1 MKKFS
6 YTEQDS
12 TMQLII
18 LPLFV
23 FILNWILL
31 KDTYWYDW
39 RVFAFATL
47 VAGTMGYGNWI
58 VNNITGNYINRHFPH
73 FHQSPQRILLL
84 LLSADLLISLVVSID
99 YGIYVWADSPALP
112 LHPGQLGWAYAFVLI
127 DTLIIIAIY
136 ESIMAFNHWQRTLI
150 ETEQLRKENLQSQLE
165 GLKSQINPHFLFNS
179 LNSLSSL
186 IEDDPDLAQ
195 QFIEEMSSVYRYLLR
210 SNETEL
216 ATLEQ
221 EIQFAQSYFHLLNTR
236 YGNGIRLDLSI
247 DSQLETYLLPPL
259 TLQILFENVVKHNII
274 LPQQPVTIRVSTTPD
289 GRLQVQNNLQRKSVR
304 VASNRIGLS
313 NITAKYELLGQGTV
327 LIQEEAQTFT
337 VTLPL
342 LANSA

>member
-12 TMQLII
+12 TMQLIV

-31 KDTYWYDW
+31 KDTYWHNW

-47 VAGTMGYGNWI
+47 VAGTIGYGNWI
-58 VNNITGNYINRHFPH
+58 ANNIAGNYINRNFPY
-73 FHQSPQRILLL
+73 FHQLPQRIVLLF
-84 LLSADLLISLVVSID
+84 LSAVLLISLAVTLD
-99 YGIYVWADSPALP
+99 YGIYVWANSSTLP
-112 LHPGQLGWAYAFVLI
+112 LKPGQLGWAFAFVLI
-127 DTLIIIAIY
+127 NTVVVIAIY
-136 ESIMAFNHWQRTLI
+136 ESIMAFNYWQRTLI

-186 IEDDPDLAQ
+186 IEDDPDRAQ

-216 ATLEQ
+216 ATLQQ

-236 YGNGIRLDLSI
+236 YGDGIRLDLAI
-247 DSQLETYLLPPL
+247 DPQLETYLLPPL

-274 LPQQPVTIRVSTTPD
+274 LPQQPLTIRVNTTPD
-289 GRLQVQNNLQRKSVR
+289 GQLRVQNNLQRKSVR
-304 VASNRIGLS
+304 VPSNRIGLS

-327 LIQEEAQTFT
+327 LIEEEAQTFI

-342 LANSA
+342 LVNST